1 MRMATREI
9 ITIPDPI
16 LRSVSEPLAEVDD
29 DVRQLAHDM
38 LETMYAAPGI
48 GLAAPQVA
56 VPRRLIVMDLA
67 RDEEPKAPIV
77 MVNPQIVERGG
88 EPRPHEEGCLSI
100 PEYFAEIERPGQC
113 TVRYVDLEG
122 MPQERVCEGLLSTV
136 VQHEVDHLDGVLF
149 IDYLSRLRRDMVIR
163 KFTKAKRSTQ
173 EMA

>member
-1 MRMATREI
+1 MATREI

-16 LRSVSEPLAEVDD
+16 LRSVSEPIPQVDD
-29 DVRQLAHDM
+29 EVRRLAQDM

-48 GLAAPQVA
+48 GLAAPQIAIPV
-56 VPRRLIVMDLA
+56 RLIVMDPA
-67 RDEEPKAPIV
+67 RDDEPKAPIV
-77 MVNPQIVERGG
+77 MVNPEIVERGG

-100 PEYFAEIERPGQC
+100 PEYFAQIERPGQC

-122 MPQERVCEGLLSTV
+122 APQERVCEDLLSTV

-163 KFTKAKRSTQ
+163 KFTKAKRAAQ